1 MLLLACHE
9 LPQYD
14 AFADD
19 VNIFHER
26 TAYRTFENKT
36 RVLVTLRLNN
46 TYHEDIVVNVT
57 VGELEGE

>member
-1 MLLLACHE
+1 MMLLVCHE

-19 VNIFHER
+19 VNIFHDK
-26 TAYRTFENKT
+26 TAYSALENKI
-36 RVLVTLRLNN
+36 RVLVTLRLND

>member
-1 MLLLACHE
+1 MLLLVCHE

-36 RVLVTLRLNN
+36 RVLVTLRLND
-46 TYHEDIVVNVT
+46 TYHEDIMVNVT

>member
-1 MLLLACHE
+1 MMLFVCHE
-9 LPQYD
+9 IPQYD
-14 AFADD
+14 AFAD

-26 TAYRTFENKT
+26 TAYRNFENKI
-36 RVLVTLRLNN
+36 RILVTLRLND

>member
-1 MLLLACHE
+1 MMLLVCHE

-14 AFADD
+14 AFADG

-26 TAYRTFENKT
+26 TAFRNFENKIW
-36 RVLVTLRLNN
+36 VMVTLRLND

>member
-1 MLLLACHE
+1 MLLLVSHE
-9 LPQYD
+9 LSQYG
-14 AFADD
+14 AFVDD
-19 VNIFHER
+19 VNIFHDK
-26 TAYRTFENKT
+26 TALRTFENRT

>member
-1 MLLLACHE
+1 MMLLVCHE

-14 AFADD
+14 AFVD
-19 VNIFHER
+19 VNIFHDK
-26 TAYRTFENKT
+26 TAYSALENKI
-36 RVLVTLRLNN
+36 RVLVTLRLND

>member
-1 MLLLACHE
+1 MMLLVGHE
-9 LPQYD
+9 LTQYG

-26 TAYRTFENKT
+26 TAYRNFENKI
-36 RVLVTLRLNN
+36 RVLVTLILSNA
-46 TYHEDIVVNVT
+46 YHEDIVINVT

>member
-1 MLLLACHE
+1 MMLLVCHE

-14 AFADD
+14 AFAD

-26 TAYRTFENKT
+26 TAYRNFENKI

-46 TYHEDIVVNVT
+46 AYHEDLVVNVT

>member
-1 MLLLACHE
+1 MLLLVCHE

-14 AFADD
+14 AFAD
-19 VNIFHER
+19 VNVFHER
-26 TAYRTFENKT
+26 TAYKKFENKV
-36 RVLVTLRLNN
+36 RVPVTLRLND

>member
-1 MLLLACHE
+1 MMLLVCHE
-9 LPQYD
+9 VPQYD

-26 TAYRTFENKT
+26 TAYRNFENKI
-36 RVLVTLRLNN
+36 RVLVTLRLNDA
-46 TYHEDIVVNVT
+46 YHEDIVVNAT

>member
-1 MLLLACHE
+1 MLLLVCHE

-14 AFADD
+14 AFAA
-19 VNIFHER
+19 VNVFHER
-26 TAYRTFENKT
+26 TAYRNFENKI
-36 RVLVTLRLNN
+36 RVPVTLKLNN

>member
-1 MLLLACHE
+1 MLLIVCHE

-14 AFADD
+14 AFVDD
-19 VNIFHER
+19 INIFHER
-26 TAYRTFENKT
+26 TAVRNFENKI
-36 RVLVTLRLNN
+36 RVPVTLRLND

>member
-1 MLLLACHE
+1 MLLLVCHE

-26 TAYRTFENKT
+26 TAYRTFENKI
-36 RVLVTLRLNN
+36 RVLVTLRLND